1 MEKLI
6 LFLSLFLFVSCTQNA
21 SENTSESVSEPTA
34 STPKIEFNVD
44 SCYNYLAKQVDFGY
58 RIPNTKEHKECGK
71 YLVSTLERFADTV
84 ITQDVVL
91 RAYNGTNLES
101 RNIIASWNP
110 ESKNRIMLCAHW
122 DTRPVCDEDAN
133 AENHKKP
140 VLGAN
145 DGASGVA
152 VLMELARQFSIK
164 MPTVAVDIVLFDSE
178 DYGHSDYHNSYCL
191 GSQHWALNPHVAKYN
206 ARFGILLDMVGGK
219 DARFSKDLI
228 SSFYANKVLEDVW
241 KTASEMGYGSLFVN
255 EVGGSLID
263 DHYYVNKMIGIPC
276 IDIIDYTNDE
286 GFPPTWHTVN
296 DNLENIDKNVLNAV
310 GNVLVN
316 YIYNLK

>member
-6 LFLSLFLFVSCTQNA
+6 ILLSLFLFASCTKNS
-21 SENTSESVSEPTA
+21 SESASESVSELVA
-34 STPKIEFNVD
+34 STPKIEFNAD
-44 SCYNYLAKQVDFGY
+44 SCYNYLVKQVDFGY

-91 RAYNGTNLES
+91 TAYNGTKLES

-110 ESKNRIMLCAHW
+110 QSKNRIMLCAHW

-152 VLMELARQFSIK
+152 VLMELARLFAISE
-164 MPTVAVDIVLFDSE
+164 PTVAVDIVLFDSE

-228 SSFYANKVLEDVW
+228 SSFYAGEVVEDVW

-310 GNVLVN
+310 GNILVN

>member
-1 MEKLI
+1 
-6 LFLSLFLFVSCTQNA
+6 
-21 SENTSESVSEPTA
+21 
-34 STPKIEFNVD
+34 
-44 SCYNYLAKQVDFGY
+44 
-58 RIPNTKEHKECGK
+58 
-71 YLVSTLERFADTV
+71 
-84 ITQDVVL
+84 
-91 RAYNGTNLES
+91 
-101 RNIIASWNP
+101 
-110 ESKNRIMLCAHW
+110 
-122 DTRPVCDEDAN
+122 
-133 AENHKKP
+133 
-140 VLGAN
+140 
-145 DGASGVA
+145 
-152 VLMELARQFSIK
+152 
-164 MPTVAVDIVLFDSE
+164 
-178 DYGHSDYHNSYCL
+178 
-191 GSQHWALNPHVAKYN
+191 
-206 ARFGILLDMVGGK
+206 MVGGK

-228 SSFYANKVLEDVW
+228 SSFYAGEVVEDVW

>member
-1 MEKLI
+1 
-6 LFLSLFLFVSCTQNA
+6 
-21 SENTSESVSEPTA
+21 
-34 STPKIEFNVD
+34 
-44 SCYNYLAKQVDFGY
+44 
-58 RIPNTKEHKECGK
+58 
-71 YLVSTLERFADTV
+71 
-84 ITQDVVL
+84 
-91 RAYNGTNLES
+91 
-101 RNIIASWNP
+101 
-110 ESKNRIMLCAHW
+110 
-122 DTRPVCDEDAN
+122 
-133 AENHKKP
+133 
-140 VLGAN
+140 
-145 DGASGVA
+145 
-152 VLMELARQFSIK
+152 MELARLFDISE
-164 MPTVAVDIVLFDSE
+164 PAVAVDIVLFDSE

-228 SSFYANKVLEDVW
+228 SSFYAGEVVEDVW

-296 DNLENIDKNVLNAV
+296 DTMENIDKEVLKAV
-310 GNVLVN
+310 GNVLIT